1 MKPGDLMQVAVTN
14 GAFIVDMATGH
25 VSSKMVPDGTP
36 VIVLGFLEE
45 QRFEGGGVL
54 LDLEQKVIILVDGRQ
69 GWVYAD
75 ELERIE

>member
-14 GAFIVDMATGH
+14 GAFIVDMVTGH
-25 VSSKMVPDGTP
+25 VSSKVVPDGTP
-36 VIVLGFLEE
+36 VLVLGFLEE
-45 QRFEGGGVL
+45 GDGEL
-54 LDLEQKVIILVDGRQ
+54 LSLEQKVIVLVDGRQ

>member
-14 GAFIVDMATGH
+14 GAFIVDMVTGH
-25 VSSKMVPDGTP
+25 VPSKVVPDGTP
-36 VIVLGFLEE
+36 VLVLGFLEE
-45 QRFEGGGVL
+45 VGEVVG
-54 LDLEQKVIILVDGRQ
+54 DEQKVIILVDGRQ